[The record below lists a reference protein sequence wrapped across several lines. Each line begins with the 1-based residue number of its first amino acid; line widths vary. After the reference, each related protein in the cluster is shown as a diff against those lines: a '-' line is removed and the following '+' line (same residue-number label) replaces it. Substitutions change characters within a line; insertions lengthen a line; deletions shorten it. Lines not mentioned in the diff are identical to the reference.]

1 MDRDFES
8 KKHRYSANSY
18 LEVLNENLPNCWS
31 PGLVFMYDGAAIHTA
46 HAVRRWFQDMG
57 IPVTDHPPFSPDLNP
72 IEHIWWHLKAGVLR
86 QSPELATMGASEAAR
101 RALETALIKAWE
113 DIPDEIFL
121 ACVDSMPDRV
131 AAVIAADGWHTKY

>member
-1 MDRDFES
+1 M
-8 KKHRYSANSY
+8 
-18 LEVLNENLPNCWS
+18 
-31 PGLVFMYDGAAIHTA
+31 
-46 HAVRRWFQDMG
+46 
-57 IPVTDHPPFSPDLNP
+57 
-72 IEHIWWHLKAGVLR
+72 R